1 MLLAIACII
10 VGFWITTAS
19 DASTVVPFYGSGASR
34 DEGSPGLLGWIV
46 AMMLGIALLWR
57 FVADR
62 FEVRG
67 KSKTRNMMVQGPVTY
82 KVSFSTPRRKPEPLP
97 RAAGGRVWRMADT
110 PVVSIGGDALAAK
123 IKRAVA

>member
-62 FEVRG
+62 FEVREKDAEHDG
-67 KSKTRNMMVQGPVTY
+67 AGPGYLQGELLD
-82 KVSFSTPRRKPEPLP
+82 SRRKPEPLP

>member
-62 FEVRG
+62 FEVRE

-82 KVSFSTPRRKPEPLP
+82 KVSFSTLGENRSRFHVLPEAEFGAWQTHQL
-97 RAAGGRVWRMADT
+97 
-110 PVVSIGGDALAAK
+110 
-123 IKRAVA
+123 